1 MLGPELTTPRAGA
14 QSCDAVSGPGLD
26 ADLQGTQQ
34 QAEEALCSL
43 VALLPSC
50 DAAELVAVRG
60 ERLRVVGVS
69 GEHARYVG
77 DVRARVIPPQAVLQ
91 AFRSPHLHSAGSAPP
106 GWRPYWQAMASDGEL
121 RAFRCVTF
129 EAVPPYEVGIVLHS
143 RSRDPLADADPQL
156 RELALAVAG
165 SRLQTLL
172 LSDQVQNLQVSLA
185 SSRRIGLA
193 LGIIVERLRVTDD
206 VAFDLLKAASQRAN
220 VKLRDVAE
228 NIVLTGAL
236 PEGMG

>member
-1 MLGPELTTPRAGA
+1 MPGRELTTPRSGA
-14 QSCDAVSGPGLD
+14 QPRDAVSVPRLD
-26 ADLQGTQQ
+26 ADLRSTQQ

-43 VALLPSC
+43 VELLPSC

-60 ERLRVVGVS
+60 ERPRIVGVS

-77 DVRARVIPPQAVLQ
+77 DVRARVVPPQAVLQ
-91 AFRSPHLHSAGSAPP
+91 ALCSPQLNSAGSAPP
-106 GWRPYWQAMASDGEL
+106 GWQPYWQAMASDGGL

-129 EAVPPYEVGIVLHS
+129 GAVPPYEVGIVLHS
-143 RSRDPLADADPQL
+143 RGRDPFADADPLL
-156 RELALAVAG
+156 RKLALAVAG

-206 VAFDLLKAASQRAN
+206 MAFDLLKAASQRAN

-228 NIVLTGAL
+228 HIVLTGAL